1 MRTFPRFALAG
12 LLLVAGGCSRAVSVT
27 HLVPAT
33 YNLGPAKRVVLVEV
47 SGEFL
52 SRSDAAAVFLA
63 DVARS
68 GVFAARDATNASTP
82 LSALGAGAAARRAKE
97 FRAAWP
103 ADVYAGLD
111 VAELEAHDRRE
122 KATEK
127 RDGQEVEVVRHFAV
141 ADCRLRVHLLDA
153 KDGRTLADYEVTR
166 HGRSYKSE
174 HSEAGQRV
182 DAKKHALEAAVAEA
196 VAAFTPK
203 RVDDWLVLEDE
214 APLAK
219 EGLALLDRK
228 DVAGAR
234 LLWEKGLATYPKD
247 ARLRYNLGAVSEA
260 LNDPHAAREYYEDA
274 LALAPGEARY
284 RRALDAL
291 DQRLLDAEALRTKP

>member
-1 MRTFPRFALAG
+1 MLAA
-12 LLLVAGGCSRAVSVT
+12 LLLAAGGCSRAVSVSR
-27 HLVPAT
+27 LVPAP

-52 SRSDAAAVFLA
+52 SRSEAASVFLA
-63 DVARS
+63 EVAKA
-68 GVFAARDATNASTP
+68 GVFEVRDATNAFTS
-82 LSALGAGAAARRAKE
+82 LSALGAGAAARKAKE
-97 FRAAWP
+97 FRATWP
-103 ADVYAGLD
+103 ADVYAGLE

-122 KATEK
+122 KVTEK

-153 KDGRTLADYEVTR
+153 KDGRVLADFEVTQQR
-166 HGRSYKSE
+166 RS
-174 HSEAGQRV
+174 
-182 DAKKHALEAAVAEA
+182 AKKERADSSLRTDALHRTLDASVAEA

-203 RVDDWLVLEDE
+203 RVNDWLLLEDE

-219 EGLALLDRK
+219 EGLALLDKK

-274 LALAPGEARY
+274 LALAPGESRY
-284 RRALDAL
+284 RRALDTL
-291 DQRLLDAEALRTKP
+291 DQRLRDAEALRTKP

>member
-1 MRTFPRFALAG
+1 VKAVPRLAFAA
-12 LLLVAGGCSRAVSVT
+12 LLLAAGGCFRAVTVSR
-27 HLVPAT
+27 LVPAP

-52 SRSDAAAVFLA
+52 SRSEAVTVFLA
-63 DVARS
+63 EVAKS
-68 GVFAARDATNASTP
+68 GVFAVRDATNAFTP
-82 LSALGAGAAARRAKE
+82 LSALGAGAAARKAKE

-103 ADVYAGLD
+103 ADVYAGLE

-122 KATEK
+122 KVTEK
-127 RDGQEVEVVRHFAV
+127 RDGQDVEVVRHFAV

-153 KDGRTLADYEVTR
+153 KDGRSLADYEVTR

-174 HSEAGQRV
+174 HSEAGQRT
-182 DAKKHALEAAVAEA
+182 DAKRHALEAAVAEA

-203 RVDDWLVLEDE
+203 RVDDWLLLDDE

-228 DVAGAR
+228 DVVGAR

-274 LALAPGEARY
+274 LALVPGEARY
-284 RRALDAL
+284 GRALDTL
-291 DQRLLDAEALRTKP
+291 DQRLRDAEALRTKP